1 MARVSTDPDAAAQ
14 VVQLLLS
21 FLASAVFD
29 AKGRTDSLGRDSD
42 SRQAGGHHV
51 AQAALGRLFADAS
64 ATMRCRLIWHCSA
77 ANEARP
83 HARNFFD
90 GSH

>member
-1 MARVSTDPDAAAQ
+1 MAGLSTYPETAAQ
-14 VVQLLLS
+14 CVQGLGPA
-21 FLASAVFD
+21 LAAAVFD

-42 SRQAGGHHV
+42 SRQPGGHYV

-64 ATMRCRLIWHCSA
+64 ATMRCRLIWRCSA